1 VKSAPSWRS
10 LAFLV
15 ASLGGMGLSL
25 STAVSMAGFL
35 AFSLIQNDM
44 ESAGFSAWTSAS
56 SMGVAIALLPGTFW
70 AFQSVFGRPES
81 PPRSYPSRWMLIAL
95 LLPLGLG
102 IGHVAFQS
110 GGRVGSIVIGPAA
123 HVLTALTAA
132 ATVVALALRR
142 GPALSASRATVSF
155 TIGLTAIPFMAI
167 MLEAIV
173 LIPALVIGAAALI
186 STPEGIGLVRS
197 LVALGPDPGAL
208 SPELLTPWLQQPLVI
223 AMVFAFTAGV
233 VPAVEELAKTAA
245 VWTSLRRGLPAG
257 QAFLTGV
264 MAGAGYGLFEAL
276 FLSQPGAEWSI
287 TAIGRIG
294 AAFMHAATA
303 GITSWGLMEWAR
315 ERRWTR
321 ALAAY
326 GVAVLGHAL
335 WNLAALSAGYE
346 ALLRETGPAG
356 TQGEAL
362 SFLSVGSVVVLV
374 ALSLTAVALIAR
386 RDRSGAE
393 PSGGLPQSL

>member
-1 VKSAPSWRS
+1 
-10 LAFLV
+10 
-15 ASLGGMGLSL
+15 MGLAL

-35 AFSLIQNDM
+35 AFSLIQNDI

-56 SMGVAIALLPGTFW
+56 SMGVAIALLPGTYW
-70 AFQSVFGRPES
+70 AFRSVFGRPES
-81 PPRSYPSRWMLIAL
+81 PPRSYPSRLMLIAL

-142 GPALSASRATVSF
+142 GPELSANRATVSF
-155 TIGLTAIPFMAI
+155 TIGLTAIPFMAV
-167 MLEAIV
+167 MLEALV
-173 LIPALVIGAAALI
+173 LIPLLVIGAAALLT
-186 STPEGIGLVRS
+186 TPEGIGLVRS
-197 LVALGPDPGAL
+197 LVALGPDPGGL
-208 SPELLTPWLQQPLVI
+208 TPEVLTPWLQQPLVI
-223 AMVFAFTAGV
+223 AFVFAFTAGV

-264 MAGAGYGLFEAL
+264 LAGAGYGLFEAL

-287 TAIGRIG
+287 TAVGRIG

-326 GVAVLGHAL
+326 AVAVLGHAI
-335 WNLAALSAGYE
+335 WNMAALAAGYE
-346 ALLRETGPAG
+346 ALLRESGPAG
-356 TQGEAL
+356 GQAEAL
-362 SFLSVGSVVVLV
+362 SFLSTGSVVVLIG
-374 ALSLTAVALIAR
+374 LSLAAVALIAR
-386 RDRSGAE
+386 QVRSRVQ
-393 PSGGLPQSL
+393 PNRGLPQDI